1 MHRLN
6 RELIRRWLDEHNW
19 SIGRLAEE
27 CSALSEDTISPR
39 AMRNAVN
46 GIAPVRPGRVRL
58 ICRVTEKYG
67 DGIRRADLVAEAE
80 PREAPRVR
88 S

>member
-1 MHRLN
+1 MPLLN
-6 RELIRRWLDEHNW
+6 RELIRRWLEVHNW

-27 CSALSEDTISPR
+27 CSALGEDKVSAG

-46 GIAPVRPGRVRL
+46 GIDPMRPGRIRL

-67 DGIRRADLVAEAE
+67 DGIRYEDLVDRARE
-80 PREAPRVR
+80 PSRGR